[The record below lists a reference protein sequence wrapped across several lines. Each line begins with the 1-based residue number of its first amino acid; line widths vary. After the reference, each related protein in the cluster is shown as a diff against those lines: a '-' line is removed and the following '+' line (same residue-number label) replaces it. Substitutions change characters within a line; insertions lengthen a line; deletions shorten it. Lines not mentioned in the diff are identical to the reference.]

1 MVLTALK
8 LSIPKAE
15 YQQRLNRTRQRLR
28 DSGLDALL
36 AVSGYGERDGNVCYL
51 CGHKNA
57 FPYCGRSDIISGLGY
72 SAFLVPLEG
81 PTTLISPLGYRSD
94 LVVGVDKVKTGTNF
108 GGDLISA
115 ITESGLDS
123 HKLALVGSDIIPVT
137 YISELNRAFPTLS
150 LKYADELVTDQRKIK
165 SETELKLLR
174 QASRVA
180 DKAVQIAIDSIKPGM
195 TESAIGSVARKAAM
209 EAGAD
214 YVVRDRVQS
223 GSEVGTLRWPFAS
236 QKKVRKGELVEI
248 DFVGWVNAY
257 GFDILRMSCVGRP
270 NKEQRVFI
278 ETAGEATKAMTDALT
293 DGAQI
298 EASVAQ
304 LKNFERD
311 GIRVEP
317 FGHAIGLEVGENPW
331 LLPGVTGTVKKN
343 MVFCVEPELKSA
355 KSWASIENEVI
366 VTDSKPEV
374 LTKLPVNFWG

>member
-1 MVLTALK
+1 
-8 LSIPKAE
+8 
-15 YQQRLNRTRQRLR
+15 
-28 DSGLDALL
+28 LL

-57 FPYCGRSDIISGLGY
+57 FPYCGRSEIISGLGY
-72 SAFLVPLEG
+72 SAFLVPLDG

-94 LVVGVDKVKTGTNF
+94 LVVGVDRAKTGTNF
-108 GGDLISA
+108 AGDLISA
-115 ITESGLDS
+115 ITESKFGTR
-123 HKLALVGSDIIPVT
+123 KIALVGSDIIPAAYT
-137 YISELNRAFPTLS
+137 SELQRSFPTIS
-150 LKYADELVTDQRKIK
+150 LKYADEIVADQRKIK

-180 DKAVQIAIDSIKPGM
+180 DKGVQAAIESIKPGM

-209 EAGAD
+209 DAGAD
-214 YVVRDRVQS
+214 YVVRDRIQS
-223 GSEVGTLRWPFAS
+223 GSEIGTLRWPFAS
-236 QKKVRKGELVEI
+236 RKKVRKGELVEI

-257 GFDILRMSCVGRP
+257 AFDILRVGCVGRP
-270 NKEQRVFI
+270 SKEQRMLI
-278 ETAGEATKAMTDALT
+278 ETAGEATKTMTDALT

-298 EASVAQ
+298 ETSIAQ
-304 LKNFERD
+304 LKTLGRE

-355 KSWASIENEVI
+355 KGWASIENEVI
-366 VTDSKPEV
+366 VTNSKPEV
-374 LTKLPVNFWG
+374 LTKLPVNFWQ